1 MKPCNLQKSLYYLRK
16 SLVKRLMIRL
26 YTLSNHLS
34 MIIIS
39 FITVFDSI
47 CSPDAEIKEVTC
59 SHYINDIIPDGLASS
74 DSDECM
80 HGIILQIYII
90 CTMQINT
97 IYIFYCIT
105 LAESEQTTTDV
116 KSPFL
121 LVPDFSL
128 TGRKR
133 NVLHCLYII

>member
-1 MKPCNLQKSLYYLRK
+1 MT
-16 SLVKRLMIRL
+16 RL

-39 FITVFDSI
+39 FITIFDSI
-47 CSPDAEIKEVTC
+47 CSPDAEIEEVTC
-59 SHYINDIIPDGLASS
+59 SRYINDIIPDGLASS

-80 HGIILQIYII
+80 HGIIVDIYVL
-90 CTMQINT
+90 CRSTL
-97 IYIFYCIT
+97 FYCIT
-105 LAESEQTTTDV
+105 LAENEQTTTDV

-128 TGRKR
+128 AGRKQ
-133 NVLHCLYII
+133 NVLHCL